1 MARSPTPTAFLAS
14 AQWLECLTRMGSSLR
29 MTRRKRAQG
38 EDLPLHCQPSTAQ
51 HIHLPRTG
59 GVHMHMQATTR
70 PEEGVLVLVLVLLRL
85 LRLQVPTSSPSRG
98 RPGMMRW

>member
-1 MARSPTPTAFLAS
+1 
-14 AQWLECLTRMGSSLR
+14 MGSSLR

-38 EDLPLHCQPSTAQ
+38 QGEDLPLPKELLCQPSPAQ

-70 PEEGVLVLVLVLLRL
+70 PEEGVLVLVL
-85 LRLQVPTSSPSRG
+85 LRLQVPT
-98 RPGMMRW
+98 